1 MCPYLLVQK
10 TREQNLPSPSNIFK
24 DLFCL
29 YWLLTFINFICCFAW
44 ETEVFWG
51 WCISITISMAFDSKD
66 SKIKIITKNTNTA
79 NTPNELG
86 LQINT
91 QNVVLYFKKKKIH
104 SWTLWIKVFS
114 VFIYYSW
121 GRWLPLSISS
131 VFLYVHIILEYKS
144 FQTYE
149 CFSFLGATWRA
160 GDIHDTVKQI
170 LLYIWLWQALMFRG
184 LSLCWAYHTYSQL
197 H

>member
-44 ETEVFWG
+44 ETEVIWG

-91 QNVVLYFKKKKIH
+91 QNVVLYFKKKKNTLLNPLNQSVFCLYLLQLRPMVTIIH
-104 SWTLWIKVFS
+104 IQCFS
-114 VFIYYSW
+114 VCAYNTWIQIISDIWMLQFPWRNMTGRRYSW
-121 GRWLPLSISS
+121 HSETDLVVYLTLTGFN
-131 VFLYVHIILEYKS
+131 V
-144 FQTYE
+144 
-149 CFSFLGATWRA
+149 
-160 GDIHDTVKQI
+160 
-170 LLYIWLWQALMFRG
+170 
-184 LSLCWAYHTYSQL
+184 
-197 H
+197 